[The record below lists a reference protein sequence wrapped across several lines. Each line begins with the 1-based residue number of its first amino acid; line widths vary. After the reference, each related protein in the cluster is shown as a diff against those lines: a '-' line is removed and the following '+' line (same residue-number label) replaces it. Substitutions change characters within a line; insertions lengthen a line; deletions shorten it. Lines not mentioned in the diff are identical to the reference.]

1 MKNVN
6 CPLHRATKW
15 TDARISLQVP
25 GVFDN
30 NGNVGNVLFSHNGDP
45 KTCNVWA
52 IDQAL
57 TPIGSSEEFV

>member
-1 MKNVN
+1 M
-6 CPLHRATKW
+6 
-15 TDARISLQVP
+15 P

-45 KTCNVWA
+45 KTCTVWA

-57 TPIGSSEEFV
+57 TPIGCSEEFVSFKIDQLLLLVSFL